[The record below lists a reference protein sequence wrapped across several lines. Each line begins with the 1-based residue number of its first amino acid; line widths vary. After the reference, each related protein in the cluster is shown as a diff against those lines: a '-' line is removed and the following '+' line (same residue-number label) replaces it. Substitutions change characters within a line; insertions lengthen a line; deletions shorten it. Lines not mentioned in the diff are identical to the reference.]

1 MIARAA
7 AVALVAVLGLVGPAA
22 AQSPPATPSPP
33 ATQSPK
39 DAIHSYTE
47 KVLAML
53 RDTSL
58 SDIDSPERLQA
69 ALRKTVIRMFGV
81 SEAARHALGPHWEGL
96 TPRQRDDFV
105 DLFAD
110 LLEVTYLAQV
120 NKPGTLRLRYLDET
134 IDGDRARVGLLVLTR
149 RDANLPVGVHL
160 VLRGER
166 WLVWDVELDGISV
179 VGNYRAQFDRI
190 LKRGSYDALV
200 ARLRAKITELTV
212 RVKSRG

>member
-1 MIARAA
+1 MTGRVAGL
-7 AVALVAVLGLVGPAA
+7 AVAVVLALAVPAG
-22 AQSPPATPSPP
+22 AQSP
-33 ATQSPK
+33 K
-39 DAIHSYTE
+39 EAIHAYTE

-58 SDIDSPERLQA
+58 SEIDTPERLQR
-69 ALRKTVIRMFGV
+69 ALRKTVLRMFGV
-81 SEAARHALGPHWEGL
+81 SEAARQALGAHWETL

-120 NKPGTLRLRYLDET
+120 GKPGTLRLRYLDET

-149 RDANLPVGVHL
+149 RDVNVPVGVHL
-160 VLRGER
+160 IRREER

-190 LKRGSYDALV
+190 LKRGSYETLLAH
-200 ARLRAKITELTV
+200 LRTKIAELSA
-212 RVKSRG
+212 RVKAAG

>member
-1 MIARAA
+1 MTARA
-7 AVALVAVLGLVGPAA
+7 VVLALLAVLGLAGPAA
-22 AQSPPATPSPP
+22 AQSP
-33 ATQSPK
+33 K
-39 DAIHSYTE
+39 EAIHAYTE

-58 SDIDSPERLQA
+58 SEIDSPERLQA
-69 ALRKTVIRMFGV
+69 ALRKTAIRMFGV
-81 SEAARHALGPHWEGL
+81 SEAARQALGTHWDAL
-96 TPRQRDDFV
+96 TPKQRDDFV

-110 LLEVTYLAQV
+110 LLEVTYLTQV

-149 RDANLPVGVHL
+149 RDVNVPVGVHL
-160 VLRGER
+160 VRREER

-190 LKRGSYDALV
+190 LRRSSYDALV
-200 ARLRAKITELTV
+200 AHLRAKIAELTA
-212 RVKSRG
+212 RVKTAG